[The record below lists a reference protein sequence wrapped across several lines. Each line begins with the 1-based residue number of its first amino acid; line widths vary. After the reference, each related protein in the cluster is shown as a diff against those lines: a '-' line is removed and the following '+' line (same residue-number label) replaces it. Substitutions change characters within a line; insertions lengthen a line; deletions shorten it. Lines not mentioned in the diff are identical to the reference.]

1 MSFGEIQYTQI
12 LKGRYIAMAAQTV
25 SGKSGFRCYSAAA
38 CSSAQMIPILDA
50 AVVLAVSICVLVRIL
65 LLNSM

>member
-1 MSFGEIQYTQI
+1 
-12 LKGRYIAMAAQTV
+12 MAAQTV
-25 SGKSGFRCYSAAA
+25 SGKFGFRCYSAAA

-65 LLNSM
+65 LLKSM